1 MKIKDTDYLYATMRV
16 RANEKNLLT
25 ERDISRMCDAKTA
38 SEAAK
43 ILSDA
48 GYGDIAGGSFSEVSD
63 AIVQMREKTGK
74 LIDEICENRAIFDV
88 FALKYDF
95 HNIKTVIK
103 ASLSGIDAERLLSN
117 SGTVSKEDI
126 VSAYQTGDVS
136 ALPEKMG
143 EALREARDILS
154 RTGDACLADITLDR
168 AYFEMLADTAQSSGS
183 EFLRGY
189 VALLAD
195 IANLR
200 TAVRAARQGRD
211 DDILR
216 RALVPGGKLRTD
228 ALLVHDFTGAC
239 ASSLLRTAA
248 ELGEIAANNGG
259 TLLEFERALDLAG
272 IEYMKAARYVA
283 FDERPIIAY
292 IAAREAEEMTVR
304 IIMAGKAE
312 GLSADEIK
320 RRLRV

>member
-48 GYGDIAGGSFSEVSD
+48 GYGDIAGGSFSEVSA
-63 AIVQMREKTGK
+63 AIAAMREKTGK
-74 LIDEICENRAIFDV
+74 LIGEICKNRAIFDV

-103 ASLSGIDAERLLSN
+103 AALSGTDAERLLSD
-117 SGTVSKEDI
+117 SGTVPKEDI
-126 VSAYQTGDVS
+126 VSAYRSGDVS
-136 ALPEKMG
+136 ALPGKMG
-143 EALREARDILS
+143 EAIFAARDILS
-154 RTGDACLADITLDR
+154 RTGDACLADIELDR
-168 AYFEMLADTAQSSGS
+168 VYFEMLIDAAESSES

-211 DDILR
+211 GDILR
-216 RALVPGGKLRTD
+216 RAFVPGGKVRTD
-228 ALLVHDFTGAC
+228 ALLAHDFAGAC
-239 ASSLLRTAA
+239 VSTSLAAAA
-248 ELGEIAANNGG
+248 ELGEAVKNGG
-259 TLLEFERALDLAG
+259 ALLEFERALDLAG

-320 RRLRV
+320 SRLRV

>member
-63 AIVQMREKTGK
+63 AIAAMREKTGK
-74 LIDEICENRAIFDV
+74 LIDEICENRAVFNV

-103 ASLSGIDAERLLSN
+103 SSLSGTDAERLLSD

-168 AYFEMLADTAQSSGS
+168 VYFEMLADTAQSSGS

-216 RALVPGGKLRTD
+216 RALVPGGKVRTD
-228 ALLVHDFTGAC
+228 ALLVRDFAGAC
-239 ASSLLRTAA
+239 ASTSLAAAA
-248 ELGEIAANNGG
+248 ELGEHALMPGG

-272 IEYMKAARYVA
+272 IEYMKSARYVA

-292 IAAREAEEMTVR
+292 IAAREAEEMTIR

-320 RRLRV
+320 SRLRV